1 MVGIFSMVAFERYKD
16 KIEKATMEKE
26 EEQSEVILFFSF
38 DVVNSSEYKQVNY
51 FGWSKVLNEL
61 FKELR
66 RKVDSGIDG
75 AELWRVLGDEIVFIV
90 RIRKEN
96 DLFSFIKEIYKI
108 LLESVHELKNGKFF
122 ERLPQAGDVEIETM
136 KAQNIISLQGT
147 AWIALVSNNSNDGDN
162 IFVKYETS
170 EKYQIFEFLGNDI
183 DTGFRIS
190 KQTRDSKL
198 VISFELAYLLSR
210 KTEELNKINIITY
223 KELKGIWRNRLYP
236 IIWYHDT
243 ESAGGKRL
251 EETFKYDECLSNEL
265 VKEYYA
271 NRENEGVLKNK
282 IHDTEMFKQVA
293 VALNRILIDMNLESK
308 VNKIVDGINKTKA
321 GNKNYVRPSLLEMH
335 CVAIC
340 FEPNTKKILIAKR
353 TNERECIPGK
363 WEFGCAKANLE
374 KHLCDSIK
382 EEYRAD
388 FGVLIEPCI
397 QGERSDEE
405 PVPIALYQLKK
416 TDGLHKGVITLAKI
430 IEEYDVDKF
439 QSTKK
444 HERVKWIEESEVD
457 DFTEDAIDDF
467 KNSLKEAF
475 KKIKELDEDNGTR

>member
-1 MVGIFSMVAFERYKD
+1 MVAFERYKD

-223 KELKGIWRNRLYP
+223 KELKGI
-236 IIWYHDT
+236 
-243 ESAGGKRL
+243 
-251 EETFKYDECLSNEL
+251 
-265 VKEYYA
+265 
-271 NRENEGVLKNK
+271 
-282 IHDTEMFKQVA
+282 
-293 VALNRILIDMNLESK
+293 
-308 VNKIVDGINKTKA
+308 
-321 GNKNYVRPSLLEMH
+321 
-335 CVAIC
+335 
-340 FEPNTKKILIAKR
+340 
-353 TNERECIPGK
+353 
-363 WEFGCAKANLE
+363 
-374 KHLCDSIK
+374 
-382 EEYRAD
+382 
-388 FGVLIEPCI
+388 
-397 QGERSDEE
+397 
-405 PVPIALYQLKK
+405 
-416 TDGLHKGVITLAKI
+416 
-430 IEEYDVDKF
+430 
-439 QSTKK
+439 
-444 HERVKWIEESEVD
+444 
-457 DFTEDAIDDF
+457 
-467 KNSLKEAF
+467 
-475 KKIKELDEDNGTR
+475 

>member
-162 IFVKYETS
+162 ILVVTHGALIRKLASRTENRYHENPDNGS
-170 EKYQIFEFLGNDI
+170 ISLFE
-183 DTGFRIS
+183 
-190 KQTRDSKL
+190 
-198 VISFELAYLLSR
+198 
-210 KTEELNKINIITY
+210 
-223 KELKGIWRNRLYP
+223 
-236 IIWYHDT
+236 
-243 ESAGGKRL
+243 
-251 EETFKYDECLSNEL
+251 
-265 VKEYYA
+265 
-271 NRENEGVLKNK
+271 
-282 IHDTEMFKQVA
+282 M
-293 VALNRILIDMNLESK
+293 
-308 VNKIVDGINKTKA
+308 
-321 GNKNYVRPSLLEMH
+321 
-335 CVAIC
+335 
-340 FEPNTKKILIAKR
+340 
-353 TNERECIPGK
+353 
-363 WEFGCAKANLE
+363 
-374 KHLCDSIK
+374 
-382 EEYRAD
+382 
-388 FGVLIEPCI
+388 
-397 QGERSDEE
+397 
-405 PVPIALYQLKK
+405 
-416 TDGLHKGVITLAKI
+416 TD
-430 IEEYDVDKF
+430 
-439 QSTKK
+439 
-444 HERVKWIEESEVD
+444 
-457 DFTEDAIDDF
+457 
-467 KNSLKEAF
+467 
-475 KKIKELDEDNGTR
+475 ELDLTLQKYNQCV